1 LAQTQRTRT
10 FVTEDVGVNAR
21 EEFNFAL
28 FGRVFFYCWWVRGGG
43 KWLVWLFRQ
52 HTDEAI
58 CIVLCHGCSLL
69 TFAPR
74 SVIDESQIR
83 ELAFLGR
90 CPTLFSQQSGEE
102 RPSGV
107 EKSRHWLSTVTL
119 VCFST
124 WGLDLYAGQTFN
136 PVNPDKSKIKQ
147 TNLAKPMLVKQKET
161 SKIGS

>member
-1 LAQTQRTRT
+1 
-10 FVTEDVGVNAR
+10 
-21 EEFNFAL
+21 
-28 FGRVFFYCWWVRGGG
+28 
-43 KWLVWLFRQ
+43 VWLFRQ

-107 EKSRHWLSTVTL
+107 EKSRHWLSTVTSAFYL
-119 VCFST
+119 GFRIGFLEK
-124 WGLDLYAGQTFN
+124 WIGQI
-136 PVNPDKSKIKQ
+136 DKSKIKQ
-147 TNLAKPMLVKQKET
+147 TNWQSQCSLNKKRHPK
-161 SKIGS
+161 